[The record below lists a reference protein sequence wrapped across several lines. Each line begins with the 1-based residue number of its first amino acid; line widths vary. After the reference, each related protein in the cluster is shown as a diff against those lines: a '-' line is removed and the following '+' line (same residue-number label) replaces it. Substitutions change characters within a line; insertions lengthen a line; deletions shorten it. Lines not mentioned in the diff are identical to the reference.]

1 MPESKSRKFEVK
13 GVNHLAI
20 VCSDKERTI
29 KFYSE
34 ILGLPLKRVFEL
46 PDGGQQLFF
55 EVSDHS
61 GISFIWYPNPPS
73 APPGITTAH
82 WLGLDPETGQ
92 QRHPPTGRISASAVG
107 SMHHLAFDVPLEKQE
122 EYKERLRAAGIPVT
136 EVNHHIFY
144 GKDGHQVAY
153 PTQLPAEAESIDE
166 FVNSIYFP
174 DPDGILLEFAAWTRP
189 LTPEDVRHV
198 PVSVTAEG
206 EEAEARLVRRERA
219 VTANR

>member
-1 MPESKSRKFEVK
+1 MPESKSTKFEVK

-20 VCSDKERTI
+20 VCSDKERTVR
-29 KFYSE
+29 FYTE

-46 PDGGQQLFF
+46 ADGGQQLFF

-73 APPGITTAH
+73 APPGITAAH
-82 WLGLDPETGQ
+82 WEGLDPETGQ
-92 QRHPPTGRISASAVG
+92 QRRPTGRTGASAIG
-107 SMHHLAFDVPLEKQE
+107 SMHHVAFDVPLEKQD

-144 GKDGHQVAY
+144 GKDGRQAAY
-153 PTQLPAEAESIDE
+153 PSQVPAEAESIDE

-189 LTPEDVRHV
+189 LTPEDVQHA
-198 PVSVTAEG
+198 PISVTAE
-206 EEAEARLVRRERA
+206 EDEAEARLVRGERA
-219 VTANR
+219 ATANR